1 MAPRKRSAS
10 QEEPAKATTESVRVT
25 RSSTRRV
32 ANPNSADSFPN
43 ESVKPELPKKKKV
56 KVAETKKKEKV
67 KEERKMEEETLEMA
81 DGDAAH
87 RTIIVEHWLLFGID
101 ERVSLKLFA
110 RIKVVDDDFNCIFTK
125 QCNSFKTRALQV
137 EKGLLKGVPNVKVE
151 LNPDKPRRGCFEI
164 REKDGEIFISLLD
177 MKRPFKPM
185 KDLDMEEVIAD
196 IINKITG

>member
-87 RTIIVEHWLLFGID
+87 RTIIVEH
-101 ERVSLKLFA
+101 
-110 RIKVVDDDFNCIFTK
+110 CK